1 MTQSKLGLAG
11 VVAAVALGVMGNA
24 VPFER
29 EASRSGSNLVI
40 AGDETT
46 PAGAATKGN
55 AEESAKMG
63 KDEGAHTGPN
73 LGATPEND
81 TSKIDQPARR
91 NIPSNSSDD

>member
-55 AEESAKMG
+55 AEELAKMG
-63 KDEGAHTGPN
+63 KDEGTHTGPN
-73 LGATPEND
+73 SGRHAGERHEQDRSAGPQKYPE
-81 TSKIDQPARR
+81 QQL
-91 NIPSNSSDD
+91 

>member
-1 MTQSKLGLAG
+1 MEMTQSKLGLAG
-11 VVAAVALGVMGNA
+11 VVAAAALGVMGNA

-55 AEESAKMG
+55 TEESKG
-63 KDEGAHTGPN
+63 RRHPYGAESGRH
-73 LGATPEND
+73 A
-81 TSKIDQPARR
+81 
-91 NIPSNSSDD
+91 